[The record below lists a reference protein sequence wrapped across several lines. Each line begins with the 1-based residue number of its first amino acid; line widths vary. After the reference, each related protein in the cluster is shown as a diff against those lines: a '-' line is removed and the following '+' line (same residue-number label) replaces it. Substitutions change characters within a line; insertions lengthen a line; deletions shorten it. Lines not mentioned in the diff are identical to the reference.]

1 MKKFYIIFII
11 INLLQCESNI
21 FKQEVAEFL
30 FTVMF
35 GSIPSGKLS
44 VMMAERKDIAKSIF
58 DKLNEY
64 RKSLSLETLT
74 WNETV
79 YASCLDHTF
88 Y

>member
-1 MKKFYIIFII
+1 
-11 INLLQCESNI
+11 
-21 FKQEVAEFL
+21 
-30 FTVMF
+30 MF